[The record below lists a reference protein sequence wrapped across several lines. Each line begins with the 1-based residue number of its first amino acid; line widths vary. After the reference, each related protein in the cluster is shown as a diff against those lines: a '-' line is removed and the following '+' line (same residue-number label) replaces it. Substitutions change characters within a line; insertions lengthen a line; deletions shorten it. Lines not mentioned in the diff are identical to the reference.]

1 MGVSQKEADTFW
13 EFCYSFSML
22 TWKKALSSSVGRK
35 YLMAL
40 TGLGLVGFMITHLA
54 ANLLLLAPSGTY
66 LNLYAATLASDG
78 KLLWVFEAGL
88 AGLFLLH
95 AVTAIRVTIAN
106 KGARPVNY
114 ASAKSKG
121 APSRSN
127 LSSKYMAVSGVVL
140 LVFLVLHIFHMKFG
154 PAMPEGYV
162 ATIDGAQVRDLYRHA
177 IEQFQIPWVVAL
189 YTAVMIFLAFHVR
202 HGFWSAFQS
211 LGLAFPKYSRAIH
224 GLGIFIALSF
234 GLGFVSI
241 PIAIYLGFAGGE
253 IS

>member
-1 MGVSQKEADTFW
+1 
-13 EFCYSFSML
+13 ML

-40 TGLGLVGFMITHLA
+40 TGLGLVGFMVSHLA
-54 ANLLLLAPSGTY
+54 ANLLLLAPTGTY
-66 LNLYAATLASDG
+66 FNLYAATLASYG
-78 KLLWVFEAGL
+78 KLLWAFEAGL

-95 AVTAIRVTIAN
+95 AVTAIRVTMGN
-106 KGARPVNY
+106 KTARPVGY
-114 ASAKSKG
+114 STSRSKG
-121 APSRSN
+121 GPSRST
-127 LSSKYMAVSGVVL
+127 LSSRYMAVSGIAL
-140 LVFLVLHIFHMKFG
+140 LVFLVLHVKHMKFG

-162 ATIDGAQVRDLYRHA
+162 ATIDGEQVRDLYRHA
-177 IEQFQIPWVVAL
+177 IEQFRTPWVVAL
-189 YTAVMIFLAFHVR
+189 YTAVMTFLAFHVR

-224 GLGIFIALSF
+224 GLGIVIALAF
-234 GLGFVSI
+234 GLGFISI